1 MMAAKD
7 ANIVQ
12 KFVFL
17 SGSNESYRRE
27 KIGKRLISPQPF
39 LKTGYKQYKQC
50 TNSGLSQHG
59 SLGSSRASGG
69 WLLFTLSTV
78 WLLEKFFSLFSDSS
92 L

>member
-27 KIGKRLISPQPF
+27 KNWEEIDISPA
-39 LKTGYKQYKQC
+39 
-50 TNSGLSQHG
+50 LSVNR
-59 SLGSSRASGG
+59 L
-69 WLLFTLSTV
+69 
-78 WLLEKFFSLFSDSS
+78 
-92 L
+92 

>member
-1 MMAAKD
+1 MRAAKD

-39 LKTGYKQYKQC
+39 L
-50 TNSGLSQHG
+50 
-59 SLGSSRASGG
+59 
-69 WLLFTLSTV
+69 
-78 WLLEKFFSLFSDSS
+78 
-92 L
+92 

>member
-7 ANIVQ
+7 DNIVQ

-39 LKTGYKQYKQC
+39 L
-50 TNSGLSQHG
+50 
-59 SLGSSRASGG
+59 
-69 WLLFTLSTV
+69 
-78 WLLEKFFSLFSDSS
+78 
-92 L
+92 